1 MTTPDLLYSEVEEEL
16 RSGVRAMLA
25 QRAPWRRVLA
35 WTESGEAFDATLWRT
50 LAGEMGLAGIAVP
63 AEFGG
68 AGAGLREA
76 AVVLEELGRT
86 LAPVPFLGSAVVATT
101 TLLACH
107 DDALLGKLATG
118 EVIAALAVPLSAGPG
133 QPAGA
138 TVRADGDRLDGTV
151 TSVADA
157 LAADVLL
164 VPASD
169 GLYAVEATG
178 DGVTRTAVV
187 SLDQTRPLAD
197 LGFAGASGRRLAA
210 GALAAS
216 AVVAGRT
223 AGAAL
228 LASEQL
234 GLAQWC
240 LEST

>member
-35 WTESGEAFDATLWRT
+35 WTESGEACDATLWRT

-68 AGAGLREA
+68 GDAGLREA

-86 LAPVPFLGSAVVATT
+86 VAPVPFLGSAVVATT

-107 DDALLGKLATG
+107 DGDLLGKLATG
-118 EVIAALAVPLSAGPG
+118 EVVAALAVPLSAGPG
-133 QPAGA
+133 LPAL
-138 TVRADGDRLDGTV
+138 TVRADGDRPDGTV

-164 VPASD
+164 VPASG

-178 DGVTRTAVV
+178 DGVTRTPVV

-197 LGFAGASGRRLAA
+197 LSLAGAIGRRLAT
-210 GALAAS
+210 GAAAVT
-216 AVVAGRT
+216 AVAAGRT

-234 GLAQWC
+234 G
-240 LEST
+240 